1 VPNGVQGAEFVMSAT
16 LGVTAPDSS
25 EVLGSVEATA
35 PADVQGVIDAA
46 GRAQRGWRMRP
57 VAERAAALESAAS
70 VLEAERGELA
80 ELLAAE
86 SGKPIGQ
93 AEFEIGGAIALLR
106 GNAQEGRRLGG
117 RVLPTE
123 GNAGTELDL
132 ATTRREPLG
141 VVAAILPFNFPVEL
155 FVEKCA
161 AALVAGNAVVAKPP
175 PDAPL
180 AVERFRRALV
190 EAGVPADAIA
200 AVHGGADV
208 GAALAGGDGVA
219 AVSLTGSTAAGV
231 AVAKAA
237 APTLRRLHLE
247 LGGNN
252 ACIVLGDA
260 DLDLVAAEAVRG
272 RLMMNG
278 QACSATKRIIVA
290 AALHDELA
298 ERLAAAAAE
307 QVVGPARE
315 RATTIGP
322 LINADAAA
330 RVAAQV
336 GAAVSQGARL
346 AAGAASADGAYFAPA
361 VLAGLPLRSDIAG
374 NEEVFGPV
382 FSLIPAGTPEQ
393 ALEIANGSDYGLMAS
408 VFSADLELAWALA
421 ERLEAGGVVIN
432 GSDNYRPP
440 VIPFGG
446 VKLSG
451 IGREGLGYTIEEL
464 SREKTIVLR
473 RFRRRTAEGGLA
485 G

>member
-1 VPNGVQGAEFVMSAT
+1 MHT
-16 LGVTAPDSS
+16 VTPPDSS
-25 EVLGSVEATA
+25 EELGAVELT
-35 PADVQGVIDAA
+35 PAERVQEAVDRAVA
-46 GRAQRGWRMRP
+46 AQRAWARLP
-57 VAERAAALESAAS
+57 VHERAAALERAAAA
-70 VLEAERGELA
+70 LEPVAGELA

-86 SGKPIGQ
+86 SGKPLGQ
-93 AEFEIGGAIALLR
+93 AEFEVGGAIALLR
-106 GNAQEGRRLGG
+106 GNAQEGRRLAG

-123 GNAGTELDL
+123 GNAGTEHDL
-132 ATTRREPLG
+132 AITRREPLG
-141 VVAAILPFNFPVEL
+141 VIAAILPFNFPVEL

-161 AALVAGNAVVAKPP
+161 AALVAGNAVVSKPP

-180 AVERFRRALV
+180 AIERFRLALV
-190 EAGVPADAIA
+190 EAGVPADAIT

-208 GAALAGGDGVA
+208 GAALAAADGVA

-231 AVAKAA
+231 AVARAA

-252 ACIVLGDA
+252 ACLVLADA
-260 DLDLVAAEAVRG
+260 DLDLLVAEAVRG

-315 RATTIGP
+315 RATTVGP

-336 GAAVSQGARL
+336 GTAVSQGARL
-346 AAGAASADGAYFAPA
+346 AAGAEGAEGAYFAPA
-361 VLAGLPLRSDIAG
+361 VLAGLPPGSDIAR

-382 FSLIPAGTPEQ
+382 FSLIPAATAEQ
-393 ALEIANGSDYGLMAS
+393 ALEIANASDYGLMAS

-446 VKLSG
+446 VKMSG
-451 IGREGLGYTIEEL
+451 VGREGLGYTIDEL

-473 RFRRRTAEGGLA
+473 RFRRRTADGGR
-485 G
+485 GG

>member
-1 VPNGVQGAEFVMSAT
+1 MSET
-16 LGVTAPDSS
+16 LEITAPDSA
-25 EVLGSVEATA
+25 EVLGAVELA
-35 PADVQGVIDAA
+35 PPGAVAGVVAAA
-46 GRAQRGWRMRP
+46 GRAQRDWRTRP
-57 VAERAAALESAAS
+57 LAERAAVLDAAADALD
-70 VLEAERGELA
+70 AERLELA

-93 AEFEIGGAIALLR
+93 AEFEVGGAVGLLR
-106 GNAQEGRRLGG
+106 GNAEEGRRLAG

-123 GNAGTELDL
+123 GNAGTEYDL

-141 VVAAILPFNFPVEL
+141 VIAAILPFNFPVEL
-155 FVEKCA
+155 FIEKCA

-175 PDAPL
+175 LEAPL
-180 AVERFRRALV
+180 AIGRFRRALV
-190 EAGVPADAIA
+190 DAGVPAGAIA

-208 GAALAGGDGVA
+208 GAALAEADGVA
-219 AVSLTGSTAAGV
+219 AVSLTGSTAAGL
-231 AVAKAA
+231 AVARAA

-252 ACIVLGDA
+252 ACVVLADA

-278 QACSATKRIIVA
+278 QACSATKRIIVDSS
-290 AALHDELA
+290 LHDELV
-298 ERLAAAAAE
+298 ERLVAAAAE

-315 RATTIGP
+315 RETTIGP
-322 LINADAAA
+322 LINAGAAA
-330 RVAAQV
+330 RVATQV
-336 GAAVSQGARL
+336 GDAVSQGGRL
-346 AAGAASADGAYFAPA
+346 ATGAATADGAYFAPA
-361 VLAGLPLRSDIAG
+361 VLAGLPAGSGVAG

-382 FSLIPAGTPEQ
+382 FSLIPSATPEQ
-393 ALEIANGSDYGLMAS
+393 ALEIANASDFGLMAS

-451 IGREGLGYTIEEL
+451 VGREGLGYTIAEL

-473 RFRRRTAEGGLA
+473 RFRRRTAAEEIGG
-485 G
+485 

>member
-1 VPNGVQGAEFVMSAT
+1 MSEMHEIT
-16 LGVTAPDSS
+16 PPDSA
-25 EVLGSVEATA
+25 EVLGRVEPTPP
-35 PADVQGVIDAA
+35 PAVPGIVAAA
-46 GRAQRGWRMRP
+46 GRAQRGWRARP
-57 VAERAAALESAAS
+57 VAERAAILEAAAAALEDES
-70 VLEAERGELA
+70 GGLA

-86 SGKPIGQ
+86 SGKPIRQ
-93 AEFEIGGAIALLR
+93 AEFEVGGAIGLLR

-123 GNAGTELDL
+123 GNAGTEYDL
-132 ATTRREPLG
+132 ATTHREPLG

-161 AALVAGNAVVAKPP
+161 AALVAGNTAVVKPP
-175 PDAPL
+175 LDAPL
-180 AVERFRRALV
+180 AVERFRLALI
-190 EAGVPADAIA
+190 EAGVPAEAIA

-208 GAALAGGDGVA
+208 GAALAAADGVA

-252 ACIVLGDA
+252 ACVVLADA

-278 QACSATKRIIVA
+278 QACSATKRIIVDG
-290 AALHDELA
+290 ALHDELA
-298 ERLAAAAAE
+298 DRLAAAAGG

-315 RATTIGP
+315 QATTIGP
-322 LINADAAA
+322 LINAGAAA

-336 GAAVSQGARL
+336 GTAVSQGGRL
-346 AAGAASADGAYFAPA
+346 AAGAIDPDGAYFAPA
-361 VLAGLPLRSDIAG
+361 VLAGLPRESDIAA
-374 NEEVFGPV
+374 NEEIFGPV
-382 FSLIPAGTPEQ
+382 FSLIPAATPEE
-393 ALEIANGSDYGLMAS
+393 AVEIANASDYGLMAS

-451 IGREGLGYTIEEL
+451 VGREGLGYTIEEL
-464 SREKTIVLR
+464 TREKTIVLR
-473 RFRRRTAEGGLA
+473 RFRRRTAEGGL